1 MPYVLTLPFG
11 LTTSTPEHDLP
22 TPTPTPT
29 PTPIPNVGWTCMPTR
44 GHGPS
49 GVPPGQNETE
59 CGPAARR
66 FEAGWVDV
74 RADSRLWGPRRGGT
88 STRNC
93 RPGYGSRAGVR
104 GSVWGSGV
112 SEPEPDLNRTGPQR
126 GSGSA

>member
-1 MPYVLTLPFG
+1 MPYVPTLPFG
-11 LTTSTPEHDLP
+11 LTTPTPEHDLP

-29 PTPIPNVGWTCMPTR
+29 LTPTPTPIPNVRWTCVPTR

-49 GVPPGQNETE
+49 GVLPGQNETE

-74 RADSRLWGPRRGGT
+74 RADSRLWGPQRGGT

-93 RPGYGSRAGVR
+93 RPRFGVQF
-104 GSVWGSGV
+104 GV
-112 SEPEPDLNRTGPQR
+112 QACLSPNRT
-126 GSGSA
+126 